1 MSGVPI
7 RLTGERWQHVTSRH
21 AEMASEREKVLE
33 TVALPDIIQ
42 VGDFGELLA
51 IRHWPSTTLTSKY
64 LVVAYREND
73 ATDGFIM
80 TAYLTSRP
88 SKARATI
95 WTK

>member
-1 MSGVPI
+1 MPI
-7 RLTGERWQHVTSRH
+7 RLTGERWQRVTSRH
-21 AEMASEREKVLE
+21 PEMASEREKVLE
-33 TVALPDIIQ
+33 TVAAPDIIQ

-51 IRHWPSTTLTSKY
+51 VRRWPSTALTSKY

-80 TAYLTSRP
+80 AAYLTRRP
-88 SKARATI
+88 SKARAAS